1 MLYSPIKL
9 EFHSNKFKTPYTTS
23 LRSISSLLR
32 CRFCYFG
39 ELISEPTTDKFTVVI
54 HGQEDRPVEG
64 NSLAVV
70 KELPY
75 EGLSRF
81 GPG

>member
-1 MLYSPIKL
+1 MSYLRKVQNFI
-9 EFHSNKFKTPYTTS
+9 TPLTGLRFAALFRS
-23 LRSISSLLR
+23 LRRLVVFLA
-32 CRFCYFG
+32 G

-64 NSLAVV
+64 NSLTVV